1 MVLEGRDALRYSP
14 AGISL
19 LGAVLSH
26 GSTQREAGAQ
36 RDVSLEISALFAGS
50 VAESADRLALGSTLR
65 VRGFLARR
73 RRDSKVLVLHVTEFE
88 LSEV

>member
-1 MVLEGRDALRYSP
+1 VLEGRDALRYSP
-14 AGISL
+14 AGVPL

-26 GSTQREAGAQ
+26 DSSQREAGAR
-36 RDVSLEISALFAGS
+36 RDVSLEISALFAGA
-50 VAESADRLALGSTLR
+50 VAESADRIALGTRLR